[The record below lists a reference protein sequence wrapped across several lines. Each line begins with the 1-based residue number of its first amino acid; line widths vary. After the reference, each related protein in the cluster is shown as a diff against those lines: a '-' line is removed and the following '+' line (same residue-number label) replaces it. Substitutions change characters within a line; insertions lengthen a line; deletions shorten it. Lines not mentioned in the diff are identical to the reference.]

1 MSSNSRISMEDFME
15 EIEQMKLKRKLYF
28 KKYLINPQG
37 KKTPVFTTIKPS
49 SSLLFARKKK
59 V

>member
-1 MSSNSRISMEDFME
+1 MCRTSMENFME
-15 EIEQMKLKRKLYF
+15 EDKQMKLKRKLYF
-28 KKYLINPQG
+28 KEYLINPHG

-49 SSLLFARKKK
+49 SSLPFARKKK

>member
-1 MSSNSRISMEDFME
+1 MEDFME
-15 EIEQMKLKRKLYF
+15 EDEQMKLKRKLYF
-28 KKYLINPQG
+28 KEYLINPHG

-49 SSLLFARKKK
+49 SSLPFARKKK